1 MSSSEPIVLKYQE
14 TFETLQQEI
23 NAADPP
29 RTIAKA
35 LRRLQKQSESMIN
48 FIAKLT
54 SLVDIAAL
62 VTSSLNV
69 DNVLEEV
76 LDTLIQITD
85 AERAYIVLNKESSD
99 GFEFATARTRG
110 KENLDDNEIVYSR
123 LVVETVLEK
132 MEPIVTYNAQ
142 LDERFAA
149 SESIHAHGLRAIVCA
164 PLVHRERII
173 GVIYADNPANAGIF
187 PLEMLPLIGAF
198 ADQVA
203 IAIENARLF
212 QNTEAELK
220 ETKREVQRLR
230 IQINEQ
236 QVEQEVGTI
245 VESDYFQRL
254 VQAAE
259 DIKSGIY
266 EKKD

>member
-1 MSSSEPIVLKYQE
+1 MGSSDPIIQKYQE
-14 TFETLQQEI
+14 TLDTLQQAI
-23 NAADPP
+23 DAAEPP
-29 RTIAKA
+29 RGISKA
-35 LRRLQKQSESMIN
+35 MRRLSKQSESLVN
-48 FIAKLT
+48 FISKLT

-69 DNVLEEV
+69 DSVLEEV

-85 AERAYIVLNKESSD
+85 AERAYIVLNHEHSD

-110 KENLDDNEIVYSR
+110 KESLDDNEIVYSR
-123 LVVETVLEK
+123 LVVQTVLEK

-142 LDERFAA
+142 LDERFSQ
-149 SESIHAHGLRAIVCA
+149 SESIHTHGLRAIVCA
-164 PLVHRERII
+164 PLVHREKII
-173 GVIYADNPANAGIF
+173 GVMYADNPANAGIF
-187 PLEMLPLIGAF
+187 PIEMLPLVGAF

-212 QNTEAELK
+212 QHTENELK

-245 VESDYFQRL
+245 IESDYFQRL
-254 VQAAE
+254 VQAAQ
-259 DIKSGIY
+259 DIKSDWNAKS
-266 EKKD
+266 E

>member
-1 MSSSEPIVLKYQE
+1 MSSSDPVIQKYQE
-14 TFETLQQEI
+14 TFNTLQQEI
-23 NAADPP
+23 GTAELP
-29 RTIAKA
+29 RNIAKA
-35 LRRLQKQSESMIN
+35 MRHLQRQSEALVN
-48 FIAKLT
+48 FVAKIT

-69 DNVLEEV
+69 DSVLEEV

-85 AERAYIVLNKESSD
+85 AERAYIVLNKENSS

-110 KENLDDNEIVYSR
+110 KENLDNNEIVYSR
-123 LVVETVLEK
+123 LVVQTVLER

-142 LDERFAA
+142 LDERFSQ

-187 PLEMLPLIGAF
+187 PIEMLPLIGAF

-212 QNTEAELK
+212 QQTEAELK

-236 QVEQEVGTI
+236 QVEEEVGTI

-254 VQAAE
+254 VQAAQ
-259 DIKSGIY
+259 DIKAGLY
-266 EKKD
+266 DKND